1 MIPLAFLPHPS
12 NMRYTTLFATLALS
26 GGLIV
31 AAPAHARSLGKNVK
45 HGRRPSLDQVKE
57 SFHKAHIVPDVL
69 SEFEP
74 SSLLY
79 LTYTSDSLKHK
90 DSEIVLPGKKFAKD
104 ATSSPPELSFE
115 GPGWPG
121 AFVFFLLDPDAPSR
135 SDPKWSQV
143 RHMFAG
149 NLTIDGDSKH
159 VPGSIVLASS
169 SSPVND
175 YMPPAPPPG
184 SGFHRYVA
192 LLYAQPPDFDYSF
205 LNTSD
210 RFGFNIT
217 EFSQKSGLGTPLAGT
232 FLKVKVKDDDDVYWL
247 PVIKYIWS
255 YWRQVTL
262 KILF

>member
-1 MIPLAFLPHPS
+1 
-12 NMRYTTLFATLALS
+12 MRCTSLFVTLALS
-26 GGLIV
+26 SGLTA
-31 AAPAHARSLGKNVK
+31 AAPTHNCSLNEHVK
-45 HGRRPSLDQVKE
+45 HTQPALDQVKE

-79 LTYTSDSLKHK
+79 LTYTSNSFKHK
-90 DSEIVLPGKKFAKD
+90 NSRIVLPGKKFAKD
-104 ATSSPPELSFE
+104 TTSSPPELSFE

-121 AFVFFLLDPDAPSR
+121 TFVFFLIDPDAPSR
-135 SDPKWSQV
+135 SNPKWSQV

-159 VPGSIVLASS
+159 VPGSIVLRSS

-205 LNTSD
+205 LNTSN
-210 RFGFNIT
+210 RFEFNID
-217 EFSQKSGLGTPLAGT
+217 EFSKKSGLGTPLAGT
-232 FLKVKVKDDDDVYWL
+232 FLKVKVKDDNDVHQL
-247 PVIKYIWS
+247 PVIKSIWS
-255 YWRQVTL
+255 YWRQVAL